1 MIGTQ
6 MPDRVER
13 AILEAF
19 AGVGYEE
26 SLVEHNVDHS
36 FAGQRLDPIQ
46 MAAFWKKPPDQFT
59 SAVAVRWM
67 ADSESSIREI
77 KTLGTQL
84 WAPFGLIARPSHC
97 ELWDAFPL
105 LPSKQPTI
113 IEESIPYP
121 DLTNKL
127 KSYEHLLGRE
137 QVRHRKVQS
146 RQFALYEGTSPNDV
160 FLQWAF
166 QPTQTVLKKLLRG
179 LFEEF
184 GNDDLGWPNK
194 AEQVRL
200 LLRFLAVRIA
210 WDKGKLEGADRTSP
224 EAVLEKALTYPTNL
238 RPDPEGRDL
247 RLAKQF
253 VNSMPS
259 VNLGI
264 VDGGTLSQVLQMN
277 GLTREMRENWKLFP
291 TPADLAW
298 QMVQAIPIKTID
310 ENDLVVWDGTC
321 GTGTLLV
328 VAFERLRQL
337 TDDHGISAQQVA
349 EGILGNDQEP
359 LLADL
364 TRINLDIA
372 AGDIDGQPWNISAR
386 DIVTHAA
393 DSFPRRPSII
403 LGNPPFGASGRG
415 EDYAI
420 NIIDTYLT
428 ILRPGGLI
436 STIMP
441 RTLLGATGKRARAL
455 RETLLNK
462 LDFYEVWD
470 APQGFVSHTSS
481 ELAVISARKRLPQD
495 NTRSPITWK
504 ILDPRRKK
512 APMVEVISS
521 PDVWIHTPQLSIE
534 PPLLVKLRALLGH
547 NPTLSDLMHGN
558 WITEGITPGPAG
570 RAEILDHKE
579 PEARPYLTGRTG
591 MVPFNLSWQTTPRW
605 IKYESPNIWRARRS
619 HQDLFAR
626 RKVVLGRWASGGN
639 PWVARA
645 AIDDDGLYPSED
657 FIIIGPEPVFSSEFI
672 CGLLNSTL
680 INCWLK
686 LVNPS
691 RTIRI
696 EACRSIPMPKDS
708 DDGSVHLVV
717 KAAERIITLR
727 RHCSLERESIPS
739 HIQEEI
745 IQATIALDHSVYD
758 LYEIPDPVRKAIG
771 DFFNWYEKPRPGFD
785 VHLKEA
791 FVFDFPSPTSIF
803 TETQASRLRDLQEL
817 MIDRDLSK
825 SEADEHAQLVA
836 GWQDAYIAQDQLIL
850 NKKAH
855 S

>member
-1 MIGTQ
+1 
-6 MPDRVER
+6 
-13 AILEAF
+13 
-19 AGVGYEE
+19 
-26 SLVEHNVDHS
+26 
-36 FAGQRLDPIQ
+36 
-46 MAAFWKKPPDQFT
+46 
-59 SAVAVRWM
+59 
-67 ADSESSIREI
+67 
-77 KTLGTQL
+77 
-84 WAPFGLIARPSHC
+84 
-97 ELWDAFPL
+97 
-105 LPSKQPTI
+105 
-113 IEESIPYP
+113 
-121 DLTNKL
+121 
-127 KSYEHLLGRE
+127 
-137 QVRHRKVQS
+137 
-146 RQFALYEGTSPNDV
+146 
-160 FLQWAF
+160 
-166 QPTQTVLKKLLRG
+166 
-179 LFEEF
+179 
-184 GNDDLGWPNK
+184 
-194 AEQVRL
+194 
-200 LLRFLAVRIA
+200 
-210 WDKGKLEGADRTSP
+210 
-224 EAVLEKALTYPTNL
+224 
-238 RPDPEGRDL
+238 
-247 RLAKQF
+247 
-253 VNSMPS
+253 
-259 VNLGI
+259 
-264 VDGGTLSQVLQMN
+264 
-277 GLTREMRENWKLFP
+277 
-291 TPADLAW
+291 
-298 QMVQAIPIKTID
+298 MVQAIPIKTVD

-337 TDDHGISAQQVA
+337 IGGHGISARQVA
-349 EGILGNDQEP
+349 EGILGNDREP

-372 AGDIDGQPWNISAR
+372 AGDIEGQPWNISAR
-386 DIVTHAA
+386 DIVTHDA
-393 DSFPRRPSII
+393 DSFPRRPNII

-420 NIIDTYLT
+420 SIIDTYLS

-441 RTLLGATGKRARAL
+441 RTLLGATGRRAREL

-462 LDFYEVWD
+462 LDIYEVWD

-481 ELAVISARKRLPQD
+481 ELAVISARKRLSQD
-495 NTRSPITWK
+495 DSRSPITWK

-521 PDVWIHTPQLSIE
+521 PDVWTHTPQLSLE
-534 PPLLVKLRALLGH
+534 PPLLVKMRALLGH
-547 NPTLSDLMHGN
+547 NPTLSGLMDGD
-558 WITEGITPGPAG
+558 WITEGITPGPTG
-570 RAEILDHKE
+570 RSEILDYEE

-591 MVPFNLSWQTTPRW
+591 MVPFNLSWQTNPRW
-605 IKYESPNIWRARRS
+605 IRYESPNIWRARRS
-619 HQDLFAR
+619 HQDLFVR

-645 AIDDDGLYPSED
+645 AIDDAGLYPSED

-672 CGLLNSTL
+672 CGLFNSAL

-791 FVFDFPSPTSIF
+791 FVFDLPSPTSIF
-803 TETQASRLRDLQEL
+803 TETQASRLRELQEL